1 MKKCGILNRD
11 LSEVVAGMGHTDML
25 VVCDAGLP
33 IPDNARRVD
42 LALSEG
48 NPRFADVLRV
58 ILRELSVEKVIAEQ
72 ETEMRNP
79 VVYQEISEIFS
90 DTPVEKIPHAE
101 FKKMLGQVK
110 AIVRTGEF
118 TPYANIILVGGV
130 VY

>member
-11 LSEVVAGMGHTDML
+11 LSEVVASMGHTDMV

-33 IPDNARRVD
+33 IPNNVRRVD

-48 NPRFADVLRV
+48 NPGFADVIRV
-58 ILRELSVEKVIAEQ
+58 ILRELSVERVIAEQ
-72 ETEMRNP
+72 ETETKNP
-79 VVYQEISEIFS
+79 KVYQEIKEIFG

-130 VY
+130 AY